1 MPISS
6 AITVSLVQSSVDL
19 AENAGSTQL
28 CANITHGN
36 VESSASIRYSTS
48 SGTAAGILKIN
59 NNIIFFLPLIPM

>member
-19 AENAGSTQL
+19 AESAGSTQL

-36 VESSASIRYSTS
+36 VESSAYIRYSTS
-48 SGTAAGILKIN
+48 SGTAAGIYILKN
-59 NNIIFFLPLIPM
+59 Q